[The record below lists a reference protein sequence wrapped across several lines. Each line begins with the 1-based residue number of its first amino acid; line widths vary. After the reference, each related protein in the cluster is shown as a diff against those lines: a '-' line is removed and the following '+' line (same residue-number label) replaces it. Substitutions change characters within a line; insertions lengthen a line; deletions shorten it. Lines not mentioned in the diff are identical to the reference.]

1 MSDQNL
7 LFSPDLTLNLL
18 SKSSPSHLEP
28 FQFKRS
34 RTQPI
39 PTEAFYASQKSTSNG
54 NSNNQSNGNSGN
66 NSSKSS
72 NLSHVPCK
80 FYKQGTC
87 TAGANC
93 TFSHSS
99 DLSSESAVC
108 KYFVKGN
115 CKFGTKCALL
125 HTMSPYGTSATST
138 GGNGSSSSSNNKRM
152 MASTPPSLPFPRRK
166 TADQMMSFSP
176 SNLDHRSF
184 LHDPFASSAP
194 AVSLLHLHE
203 QQQQLWRNQGRSNS
217 SSGGGNTLNHP
228 QDFMGMRS
236 SPRETQQDPFLGT
249 SPFSSRL
256 SSSVSN
262 SNTIHNNGIM
272 QSPPLR
278 YQPASFGSLG
288 GLGGGGGAS
297 AGQDNFDLNDAMLP
311 SSLNDLFTPSE
322 LQVRRVR
329 QQEQYPINTTT
340 TTTTTNGSLDSWSM
354 RDTSSSSF
362 DQRQWRV
369 PFLSKS
375 QQQQQQQQ
383 QQLQPQLLHQQQLHY
398 SSLPVDYEDR
408 LIEGTAAINIPGG
421 NLSGSSSSSNDFSLQ
436 QPNDLLQQQDDDVQ
450 FFMEDDEAVTY
461 DTPSTTTITADH
473 KTLDMTNSTTAN
485 NTAHNNNNTYSTYPS
500 LISLPST

>member
-1 MSDQNL
+1 MYL
-7 LFSPDLTLNLL
+7 
-18 SKSSPSHLEP
+18 
-28 FQFKRS
+28 
-34 RTQPI
+34 
-39 PTEAFYASQKSTSNG
+39 A
-54 NSNNQSNGNSGN
+54 
-66 NSSKSS
+66 S

-125 HTMSPYGTSATST
+125 HTMSPYGTSATSS
-138 GGNGSSSSSNNKRM
+138 GGSNKRM

-176 SNLDHRSF
+176 SNIDHRSF

-203 QQQQLWRNQGRSNS
+203 QQQQLWRNQGR
-217 SSGGGNTLNHP
+217 TALNP
-228 QDFMGMRS
+228 PDIMGIRS
-236 SPRETQQDPFLGT
+236 SPRETQDPFLGT
-249 SPFSSRL
+249 SPFSNRL

-262 SNTIHNNGIM
+262 NHNNSNSNGLM
-272 QSPPLR
+272 QSPPIR
-278 YQPASFGSLG
+278 YQPTSFGSM
-288 GLGGGGGAS
+288 
-297 AGQDNFDLNDAMLP
+297 GQDNYDLNDAMLP

-329 QQEQYPINTTT
+329 QQEHFPNNNNNADNWSIR
-340 TTTTTNGSLDSWSM
+340 DS
-354 RDTSSSSF
+354 SSSSF

-369 PFLSKS
+369 PFLTKS
-375 QQQQQQQQ
+375 QQQQQQQLQQ
-383 QQLQPQLLHQQQLHY
+383 QQLQQQQQQQQHMQY
-398 SSLPVDYEDR
+398 NSLPIDYEDR

-421 NLSGSSSSSNDFSLQ
+421 HVSGSSSSSNDYLLQ
-436 QPNDLLQQQDDDVQ
+436 QQGDLLQQQQDDEVQ

-461 DTPSTTTITADH
+461 DTTISTTDH
-473 KTLDMTNSTTAN
+473 KTLDMTASATAN
-485 NTAHNNNNTYSTYPS
+485 NNSTNKTYSSYPS

>member
-1 MSDQNL
+1 MTEQNL

-18 SKSSPSHLEP
+18 SKSSPSQLEP

-39 PTEAFYASQKSTSNG
+39 PTEAFYTTQKLSSSSTQTNG
-54 NSNNQSNGNSGN
+54 TSSSNN
-66 NSSKSS
+66 SKSS

-115 CKFGTKCALL
+115 CKFGSKCALL
-125 HTMSPYGTSATST
+125 HTMSPYGTSATS
-138 GGNGSSSSSNNKRM
+138 GSSSNKRM

-166 TADQMMSFSP
+166 TADQMMGFSP
-176 SNLDHRSF
+176 SNIDHRSF

-203 QQQQLWRNQGRSNS
+203 QQQQLWRNQGRT
-217 SSGGGNTLNHP
+217 TLNP
-228 QDFMGMRS
+228 DIMGIRS
-236 SPRETQQDPFLGT
+236 SPREAAPDPFLGT
-249 SPFSSRL
+249 SPFSTRL

-262 SNTIHNNGIM
+262 NNNSNAGSI
-272 QSPPLR
+272 QSPPMR
-278 YQPASFGSLG
+278 YQPTSFGST
-288 GLGGGGGAS
+288 
-297 AGQDNFDLNDAMLP
+297 GQDNYDLNDAMLP

-329 QQEQYPINTTT
+329 QQEHYPSNQVE
-340 TTTTTNGSLDSWSM
+340 SWSM
-354 RDTSSSSF
+354 RDSLASSF

-369 PFLSKS
+369 PFLTKS

-383 QQLQPQLLHQQQLHY
+383 QHQHQHQQQQQQHQHIQQQLHY
-398 SSLPVDYEDR
+398 SSLPLDYEDR
-408 LIEGTAAINIPGG
+408 LIEGTSAINIPGG
-421 NLSGSSSSSNDFSLQ
+421 NASGSSSSSNDYLMQ
-436 QPNDLLQQQDDDVQ
+436 QQNDLLQQQDDEVQ

-461 DTPSTTTITADH
+461 DTTTTPSTTTTTITTADH
-473 KTLDMTNSTTAN
+473 KTLDMTTAN
-485 NTAHNNNNTYSTYPS
+485 NNKTYSSFPS

>member
-1 MSDQNL
+1 
-7 LFSPDLTLNLL
+7 
-18 SKSSPSHLEP
+18 
-28 FQFKRS
+28 
-34 RTQPI
+34 
-39 PTEAFYASQKSTSNG
+39 
-54 NSNNQSNGNSGN
+54 
-66 NSSKSS
+66 
-72 NLSHVPCK
+72 
-80 FYKQGTC
+80 
-87 TAGANC
+87 
-93 TFSHSS
+93 
-99 DLSSESAVC
+99 
-108 KYFVKGN
+108 
-115 CKFGTKCALL
+115 
-125 HTMSPYGTSATST
+125 MSPYGTSATST
-138 GGNGSSSSSNNKRM
+138 GGNGGGNSSKRM
-152 MASTPPSLPFPRRK
+152 MAGTPPSLPFPRRK

-184 LHDPFASSAP
+184 LHDPFGSSAP

-203 QQQQLWRNQGRSNS
+203 QQQQLWRNQGRSIS
-217 SSGGGNTLNHP
+217 SSSNNNALSHP

-236 SPRETQQDPFLGT
+236 SPRETQPDPFLGT

-278 YQPASFGSLG
+278 GESSASG
-288 GLGGGGGAS
+288 
-297 AGQDNFDLNDAMLP
+297 GQDNYDLNDAMLP

-329 QQEQYPINTTT
+329 QQEQYPSTH
-340 TTTTTNGSLDSWSM
+340 GSMDSWSM
-354 RDTSSSSF
+354 RDTTSTSSF

-383 QQLQPQLLHQQQLHY
+383 HQLHQQSLHY
-398 SSLPVDYEDR
+398 NSLPIDYEDR

-421 NLSGSSSSSNDFSLQ
+421 HLSGSSSSSNDFSLQ
-436 QPNDLLQQQDDDVQ
+436 QPTDLVLQQQDDDVQ

-461 DTPSTTTITADH
+461 DTPSTAATTITTDH
-473 KTLDMTNSTTAN
+473 KTLDMTNNSTTAATTN
-485 NTAHNNNNTYSTYPS
+485 NAATHNTSKTYSTFPS

>member
-1 MSDQNL
+1 MTDQNL

-18 SKSSPSHLEP
+18 SKSSPSQLEP
-28 FQFKRS
+28 FPFKRS

-39 PTEAFYASQKSTSNG
+39 PTEAFYASQKPSSNG
-54 NSNNQSNGNSGN
+54 NQNNGNSGS

-138 GGNGSSSSSNNKRM
+138 GGNGNGGGGSGSGSSNSSNNKRM

-203 QQQQLWRNQGRSNS
+203 QQQQLWRNQGRSS
-217 SSGGGNTLNHP
+217 SNNTLTHP

-236 SPRETQQDPFLGT
+236 SPRDTQQDPFLGT

-278 YQPASFGSLG
+278 YQPTSFGSLG
-288 GLGGGGGAS
+288 GLGGGSGHGS
-297 AGQDNFDLNDAMLP
+297 GGQDNYDLNDAMLP

-329 QQEQYPINTTT
+329 QQEQYP
-340 TTTTTNGSLDSWSM
+340 TTNGNSSMDSWSM

-383 QQLQPQLLHQQQLHY
+383 LQPQLHQQQLHY
-398 SSLPVDYEDR
+398 NSLPIDYEDR

-436 QPNDLLQQQDDDVQ
+436 QPTDLLQQQDDDVQ

-461 DTPSTTTITADH
+461 DTPSTTTITTDH
-473 KTLDMTNSTTAN
+473 KTLDMTNSSTT
-485 NTAHNNNNTYSTYPS
+485 NNNATNNKTYSTYPS